1 MEDKIVTLH
10 PQGLK
15 GVHISRAKYEQMR
28 AVILQSLADLG
39 PQTFGQLGTVVEQKL
54 RGRFGGS
61 ISWYYTAVKLDLE
74 TRGEILCTRKGGS
87 EQMLRLGAR
96 HAPVQ

>member
-28 AVILQSLADLG
+28 AVMLQSLADLG
-39 PQTFGQLGTVVEQKL
+39 PQTFRQLGTVVEQKL

-61 ISWYYTAVKLDLE
+61 ITWYYTAVKLDLE
-74 TRGEILCTRKGGS
+74 TRGEILCTRKGSG
-87 EQMLRLGAR
+87 EQLIRLGAR
-96 HAPVQ
+96 HVSVQ